1 MQHKMIQENIGFLQ
15 ILAFL
20 QEFDFYLIELNFS
33 VGVKFRKQGEVCKK
47 CKVFWKHF
55 FKKLS
60 FLLQKF

>member
-20 QEFDFYLIELNFS
+20 QEFDFYLMNLIFAVS
-33 VGVKFRKQGEVCKK
+33 VKFRNQGEVCNK

-60 FLLQKF
+60 FLVQKF